1 VIWRKQPIHRGR
13 SMPGVMR
20 RSTPSGNGLPRE
32 ALDMNRIHPGREMM
46 RKLVPFSLAAMALAL
61 AACSTPD
68 APVAPNT
75 LVAAKAAAAPTLDGN
90 ANDAVWAAARPL
102 AIELEDGRNFAG
114 GKGATKATLKAA
126 YAGDTLYMLIQ
137 YADPTMSIRR
147 GPYQKQ
153 ADGSW
158 MKLKDPADKGGDDNV
173 YYEDKW
179 AIIWNISMADFPAKG
194 CGVTCHLDQGK
205 PFGNKYAKNPG
216 ELGDIWH
223 YKGGRTGLPS
233 GLVDDQYL
241 DATRYDPKTA
251 ANAGRKNEPGGPE
264 YKGFGLAN
272 GKPEFMNKDGKAA
285 NAGGTFWVKDADKVP
300 FVDNFKPGD
309 EVASYLVLP
318 LKGDRADVKVASNYA
333 NGMWTHEVS
342 RKLVTGSQFDVQF
355 NDLAKGYTFG
365 FAAFDNAQVRHA
377 VNYDTLTLTFAK

>member
-1 VIWRKQPIHRGR
+1 
-13 SMPGVMR
+13 MR
-20 RSTPSGNGLPRE
+20 RHL
-32 ALDMNRIHPGREMM
+32 I
-46 RKLVPFSLAAMALAL
+46 PFSLTAAALAL
-61 AACSTPD
+61 AACTTATAPASTE
-68 APVAPNT
+68 T
-75 LVAAKAAAAPTLDGN
+75 LVAAKAAAAPALDGN
-90 ANDAVWAAARPL
+90 ANDAVWASAKPL
-102 AIELEDGRNFAG
+102 TIALEDGKNFAD
-114 GKGATKATLKAA
+114 GKGVTNATLKAV

-137 YADPTMSIRR
+137 YADPTLSLRR

-158 MKLKDPADKGGDDNV
+158 KKLVDPANKGGDDNV

-179 AIIWNISMADFPAKG
+179 AIIWNISMVDFPAKG

-223 YKGGRTGLPS
+223 AKIGRTLPW
-233 GLVDDQYL
+233 GFVDDQYL

-264 YKGFGLAN
+264 YKGFNLVN
-272 GKPEFMNKDGKAA
+272 GKPEFMNRDGKAA
-285 NAGGTFWVKDADKVP
+285 NAGGTFHIKEGDQVP

-318 LKGDRADVKVASNYA
+318 IKGDRADVKLASRWA

-355 NDLAKGYTFG
+355 NDMNKTYHFG

-377 VNYDTLTLTFAK
+377 VNYDTLKLVFAK